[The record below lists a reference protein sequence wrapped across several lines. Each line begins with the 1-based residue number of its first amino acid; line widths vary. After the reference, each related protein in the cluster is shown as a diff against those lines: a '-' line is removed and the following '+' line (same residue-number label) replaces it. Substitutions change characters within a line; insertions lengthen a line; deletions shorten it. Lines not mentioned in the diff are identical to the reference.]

1 MTEGRLSAF
10 EAMLAAVL
18 AQYAAAEEKLEKLRA
33 EGKEKT
39 ATYRQLFA
47 NKLQL
52 QAMLTWYRTYG
63 LLEDENEKRR
73 NPAP

>member
-1 MTEGRLSAF
+1 MLEAILS
-10 EAMLAAVL
+10 
-18 AQYAAAEEKLEKLRA
+18 QYDSVVAKTDKLKS

-52 QAMLTWYRTYG
+52 QMIISYYRTYG
-63 LLEDENEKRR
+63 LLGDSDE
-73 NPAP
+73 

>member
-1 MTEGRLSAF
+1 MNEKRLEAF
-10 EAMLAAVL
+10 EKMLEAVL
-18 AQYAAAEEKLEKLRA
+18 SQYTEVVAKMDKLKS

-52 QAMLTWYRTYG
+52 QMIISYYQTYG
-63 LLEDENEKRR
+63 LLDGSDE
-73 NPAP
+73 

>member
-1 MTEGRLSAF
+1 MEAF
-10 EAMLAAVL
+10 EKMLEAIL
-18 AQYAAAEEKLEKLRA
+18 LQYGSVVEKMDKLKA

-52 QAMLTWYRTYG
+52 QTILSYYRTYG
-63 LLEDENEKRR
+63 LLEYNQ
-73 NPAP
+73 

>member
-1 MTEGRLSAF
+1 MNKKRLEAF
-10 EAMLAAVL
+10 EKMLEAVL
-18 AQYAAAEEKLEKLRA
+18 AQYDSVVAKMDKLKS

-52 QAMLTWYRTYG
+52 QMIISYYQTYG
-63 LLEDENEKRR
+63 LLNGSNE
-73 NPAP
+73 